1 MKASVGALALLLAQQ
16 ASAAYI
22 PSGSGKGSTLV
33 RRDWGPLD
41 GGEQTVD
48 AGFNGNWGQE
58 PCENCGGEHQC
69 LNGNCGN
76 TGGNIGGGIGG
87 GGWWGGDN
95 GMPPVCY
102 PVPGNTVPDC
112 TPEQHGGFDWIN
124 LIEGAIEFFGG
135 CDFTGFTCVDG
146 FVKGALEIGGKVITA
161 LLGAGDG
168 NAPTI
173 SRPEGALTITTIEIV
188 AEVEVEIVLEFSM
201 SDGSICRQF
210 ASCGPS
216 LTTVVNE
223 QCGGAVSVSFHL
235 AVHSKVSVCAVAIKK
250 INFGCEPPTLPTL
263 PFPPPFPTPSLPPP
277 ETPVPSISWSTGY
290 TTIPGTSE
298 SGSWSL
304 PPTGTNTMP
313 SSYSM
318 PTSGYTTV
326 PGPVP
331 SSSIPSGGFPTTGSG
346 GIPGQTTVPSSPAP
360 TTWITQSTS
369 TVFTTSTM
377 TITSC
382 PPDVPNCPTGSTTV
396 ITSTVPVYTTVC
408 PVTMTTAIP

>member
-33 RRDWGPLD
+33 RRDWGSFN
-41 GGEQTVD
+41 GGQTVD
-48 AGFNGNWGQE
+48 PGFNGWGQE
-58 PCENCGGEHQC
+58 PCENCGVTDCPDGNC
-69 LNGNCGN
+69 GGVTDCPDGNCGGVTDCPDGNCGN

-87 GGWWGGDN
+87 GGWWGGHN

-112 TPEQHGGFDWIN
+112 TPEQHGGFDWVGI
-124 LIEGAIEFFGG
+124 IEGAIEFFGG

-173 SRPEGALTITTIEIV
+173 SRPEGALTITTIEMI
-188 AEVEVEIVLEFSM
+188 AEVNVEIVLEFSM
-201 SDGSICRQF
+201 SDGSTCRQF
-210 ASCGPS
+210 AACGPS

-235 AVHSKVSVCAVAIKK
+235 AVQSKVSVCAVAIKK
-250 INFGCEPPTLPTL
+250 INFGCEPPTIPTL
-263 PFPPPFPTPSLPPP
+263 PFPPFPTPSLPPP
-277 ETPVPSISWSTGY
+277 ETPIPSISWSTGY

-298 SGSWSL
+298 S
-304 PPTGTNTMP
+304 
-313 SSYSM
+313 
-318 PTSGYTTV
+318 
-326 PGPVP
+326 
-331 SSSIPSGGFPTTGSG
+331 
-346 GIPGQTTVPSSPAP
+346 
-360 TTWITQSTS
+360 
-369 TVFTTSTM
+369 
-377 TITSC
+377 
-382 PPDVPNCPTGSTTV
+382 
-396 ITSTVPVYTTVC
+396 
-408 PVTMTTAIP
+408 